1 MINELKQLTHNVID
15 GEKLADLKFGTVESA
30 NPLTVRL
37 NQWLLLSGS
46 MLAVS
51 YRLRRIEI
59 PVTVDGKTGTAVLDN
74 RLQAGDT
81 VALLRQSGGQKFYVL
96 DKVKT

>member
-1 MINELKQLTHNVID
+1 MLDELKQITHNVID
-15 GEKLADLKFGTVESA
+15 GEKLSDLKFGTVESA
-30 NPLTVRL
+30 DPLKVRL

-51 YRLRRIEI
+51 YRLRRIEL
-59 PVTVDGKTGTAVLDN
+59 PATVDGKTGTAILDN
-74 RLQAGDT
+74 RLQVGDT

-96 DKVKT
+96 DKVQ

>member
-1 MINELKQLTHNVID
+1 MLDELKQITHNVID
-15 GEKLADLKFGTVESA
+15 GEKLSDLKFGTVESA
-30 NPLTVRL
+30 DPLKVRL

-59 PVTVDGKTGTAVLDN
+59 PVTVDGKMGTAVLDN
-74 RLQAGDT
+74 RLKVGDT
-81 VALLRQSGGQKFYVL
+81 VAMLRQSGGQKFYVL
-96 DKVKT
+96 DKVKQ

>member
-1 MINELKQLTHNVID
+1 MLDELKQITHNVID
-15 GEKLADLKFGTVESA
+15 GEKLSDLKFGTVESA
-30 NPLTVRL
+30 NPLKVRL

-74 RLQAGDT
+74 RLQVGDT

-96 DKVKT
+96 DKVKQ

>member
-1 MINELKQLTHNVID
+1 MLDELKQITHNVID
-15 GEKLADLKFGTVESA
+15 GEKLSDLKFGTVESA
-30 NPLTVRL
+30 DPLKVRL

-74 RLQAGDT
+74 RLQVGDT

-96 DKVKT
+96 DKVKQ

>member
-1 MINELKQLTHNVID
+1 MINELKQLTHNVIE

-30 NPLTVRL
+30 DPLKVRL
-37 NQWLLLSGS
+37 NQWLLLSGN

-51 YRLRRIEI
+51 YRLRRIEL

-74 RLQAGDT
+74 RLKVGDT
-81 VALLRQSGGQKFYVL
+81 VAMLRQSGGQKFYVL

>member
-1 MINELKQLTHNVID
+1 MLNELKQITHNVLE
-15 GEKLADLKFGTVESA
+15 GEKLADLKFGTVESLS
-30 NPLTVRL
+30 PLTVRL
-37 NQWLLLSGS
+37 NQWLLLSSG

-59 PVTVDGKTGTAVLDN
+59 PVTIDGKTGTAILDN
-74 RLQAGDT
+74 RLKIGDT

-96 DKVKT
+96 DKVK